1 VRKEIVDIEIGM
13 YRSAGTIIIDT
24 IIIAARTNNSNNDA
38 NVVVDRSMSVFF
50 EAVVSMH
57 SRGISLINEPRIKDS
72 FLTCGIKGYYYCCDP
87 THLPPIFQCR
97 QQSYDLLH

>member
-1 VRKEIVDIEIGM
+1 MREPNPTEPANYRGSYTTVRKEIVDIEIGM

-38 NVVVDRSMSVFF
+38 NVVVDRSMSGFF

-57 SRGISLINEPRIKDS
+57 SRGISLLNEPRRKDS
-72 FLTCGIKGYYYCCDP
+72 F
-87 THLPPIFQCR
+87 
-97 QQSYDLLH
+97 